1 MAGAQNLFRRMFLRS
16 PVSAPGAAIPETSPP
31 ALVPPEAVPKLKGR
45 FCANPWSYVEI
56 FSGGEVFVC
65 CSLWTGF
72 KHIGNVY
79 TDTPE
84 QIWNGHQ
91 AVALREGILD
101 GSFRECDHDK
111 CPLIFGNSL
120 PTYDSVRREWYGDV
134 MGEAIDNKLTI
145 SPRGPLV
152 VKLMTDASCNLTCP
166 SCRDHLILANR
177 NEQRKMLNA
186 FEKSILPL
194 LEGAKIL
201 VLAGDG
207 DPFGSHY
214 YRDILIRTADILPN
228 LKIGLHANAVLLD
241 EKAWSHC
248 RLDNRTEMIQVSI
261 DAATEETYS
270 VVRRRGDFRRLLRNL
285 EFVAAKK
292 RPFPVTRFELVF
304 VVQTQ
309 NFREM
314 KEFVLLGKGLGV
326 NSIEFMLIDH
336 WQRGMSDAEYQRQK
350 IWGYD
355 HPLHSEFLEALRD
368 PIFDKSLV
376 KMSFRENMLRNIRPK
391 EVSIPSG

>member
-1 MAGAQNLFRRMFLRS
+1 ME
-16 PVSAPGAAIPETSPP
+16 VIII
-31 ALVPPEAVPKLKGR
+31 
-45 FCANPWSYVEI
+45 EI
-56 FSGGEVFVC
+56 S
-65 CSLWTGF
+65 
-72 KHIGNVY
+72 
-79 TDTPE
+79 
-84 QIWNGHQ
+84 
-91 AVALREGILD
+91 
-101 GSFRECDHDK
+101 
-111 CPLIFGNSL
+111 
-120 PTYDSVRREWYGDV
+120 
-134 MGEAIDNKLTI
+134 
-145 SPRGPLV
+145 
-152 VKLMTDASCNLTCP
+152 
-166 SCRDHLILANR
+166 
-177 NEQRKMLNA
+177 
-186 FEKSILPL
+186 
-194 LEGAKIL
+194 
-201 VLAGDG
+201 
-207 DPFGSHY
+207 
-214 YRDILIRTADILPN
+214 ILIRTADVLPN
-228 LKIGLHANAVLLD
+228 LKIGLHTNAVLLD

-314 KEFVLLGKGLGV
+314 KEFVLLGKRLGV
-326 NSIEFMLIDH
+326 DSIEFMLIDH

-368 PIFDKSLV
+368 PIFDESLV